1 MSVNYKKLGEIVKLI
16 DERNKALESSEVLG
30 ISIDKEFMPSVANTI
45 GTDLSNYKVL
55 RMNTFACNPMHVG
68 RDERLPVSLY
78 KKDIPAIVSPAYF
91 MFRINDENEV
101 LSDFLMLL
109 FRRDDF
115 DRNCWFRTDG
125 SVRGGIT
132 WNDICEIKLPIPD
145 IKEQQKIVDAYNAI
159 TKRIQIKQ
167 KINENLIQSS
177 ILQLKENIGETM
189 LLNSTEQELH
199 DKKQNLK
206 SDWEVKTIKE
216 FCLEIKSGATP
227 FRDDYSYWNQGSIPW
242 VKSGEVHNNITTK
255 VEEFITEKALKET
268 SVKLLPQ
275 DTVLMAMYGATASE
289 VGYLNIEA
297 TTNQAICGMICCDK
311 KAAASLYF
319 SLLQNQK
326 SIASLA
332 NGGAQSNLSKDLIE
346 NFYLIVPNFD
356 LLNKLGLEKVLNVLK
371 INYAELDKLE
381 ELKQLV
387 ISQISKESNI

>member
-1 MSVNYKKLGEIVKLI
+1 MSVNYRKLGEIVKLI

-45 GTDLSNYKVL
+45 GTDLSNYKLL

-145 IKEQQKIVDAYNAI
+145 IKEQQKIVDAYNSI

-167 KINENLIQSS
+167 KINENLEKTAQTIYRKMFVEDADEKWETVKLEKVIEVRYGKDHKNLEEGNIPVYGSGG
-177 ILQLKENIGETM
+177 IMRYANKYLYDKESVMIPRKGSLNNIIYTDEPFWSVDTM
-189 LLNSTEQELH
+189 FYTSM
-199 DKKQNLK
+199 KKQNFAK
-206 SDWEVKTIKE
+206 Y
-216 FCLEIKSGATP
+216 F
-227 FRDDYSYWNQGSIPW
+227 Y
-242 VKSGEVHNNITTK
+242 
-255 VEEFITEKALKET
+255 EFIRTKDFLN
-268 SVKLLPQ
+268 L
-275 DTVLMAMYGATASE
+275 DTGSAVPSMTTD
-289 VGYLNIEA
+289 YLNNMEIMNPDN
-297 TTNQAICGMICCDK
+297 TT
-311 KAAASLYF
+311 
-319 SLLQNQK
+319 
-326 SIASLA
+326 
-332 NGGAQSNLSKDLIE
+332 
-346 NFYLIVPNFD
+346 
-356 LLNKLGLEKVLNVLK
+356 LEKFESKVSRLYISKKN
-371 INYAELDKLE
+371 NYKEISKLQ

-387 ISQISKESNI
+387 ISRISKI